1 MADQTRFDLTN
12 RKTFRLF
19 TPVTIRFSDT
29 DMLGH
34 INNVAIAA
42 YFEAARC
49 DLFYRLMNEGGVA
62 RRGSGQENIDFV
74 LARVAIDFRREF
86 FYPGNVEVGARFTRV
101 GTKSVTTGYGLFIGD
116 TCHATAEA
124 VNVFFDLDSR
134 QPVPPPAGVR
144 ALLDAAIGS

>member
-1 MADQTRFDLTN
+1 MADQNGFDLT
-12 RKTFRLF
+12 RRATFQHF

-29 DMLGH
+29 DKLGH

-49 DLFYRLMNEGGVA
+49 ALFYRLMEEAKVPPH
-62 RRGSGQENIDFV
+62 IDFV

-86 FYPGNVEVGARFTRV
+86 FYPGAVEVGARFVKV
-101 GTKSVTTGYGLFIGD
+101 GRRSITSGYGVFIGE

-124 VNVFFDLDSR
+124 VNVFFNLDTRTPMEPPSDLR
-134 QPVPPPAGVR
+134 V
-144 ALLDAAIGS
+144 LLEAAVAT